1 LSKILLTKRTSAIFL
16 AIFVITV
23 PLTILDFKS
32 VNAQQ
37 ASEIVIK
44 KANIDEINMLVIVSG
59 INLQNVPKIGM
70 LKVVGV
76 INGEGF
82 IKDIPLDELD
92 ETTNK
97 LKVNFVMNKDNEF
110 VSASKPDE
118 FFVCAYH
125 FTNAN
130 NNNYN
135 ENYEYNDNRINS
147 IYFDDQSHH
156 PTMEYF
162 DCNEGDIQSTTQPT
176 EANLFKPTSLVYA
189 KSSYYY
195 DMHSPSQETSFDTM
209 YDGYTPMYDGYT
221 PMYDAYA
228 TTTNSFS
235 SNNNVNQ
242 DYVNKNT
249 INAKEE
255 DVYNNNNSNKPVK
268 VKIIVPMED
277 RKNAQK
283 IKIMAML
290 KGQIKSEVIENVQK
304 EFDKSGGY
312 TIERTF
318 AFDRNTDMGPVQ
330 IGDRFHACV
339 IGQDLNPPEGS
350 ECEKELI
357 KDLDRPNTLA
367 AR

>member
-1 LSKILLTKRTSAIFL
+1 
-16 AIFVITV
+16 
-23 PLTILDFKS
+23 
-32 VNAQQ
+32 
-37 ASEIVIK
+37 
-44 KANIDEINMLVIVSG
+44 MLVIVSG

-82 IKDIPLDELD
+82 IKDIPLNELD
-92 ETTNK
+92 ETTTK
-97 LKVNFVMNKDNEF
+97 LKVNFVMNKDTEF

-125 FTNAN
+125 FINAN
-130 NNNYN
+130 NYN
-135 ENYEYNDNRINS
+135 NDNYDDNDNGINS
-147 IYFDDQSHH
+147 IYFDDQSHY

-189 KSSYYY
+189 KSAYYY
-195 DMHSPSQETSFDTM
+195 DIHSPSQETSSATM
-209 YDGYTPMYDGYT
+209 YDE
-221 PMYDAYA
+221 YA
-228 TTTNSFS
+228 TTNSFS

-268 VKIIVPMED
+268 VKILVPMED

-290 KGQIKSEVIENVQK
+290 KGQIQSEIIENVQK

-318 AFDRNTDMGPVQ
+318 EFDKNTDMGPVQ

-339 IGQDLNPPEGS
+339 IGQDLTPPEGS

-357 KDLDRPNTLA
+357 KDLDKPNTLA